1 MSNHD
6 NPRRDELKRTEHGP
20 RWETREC
27 DSPSVAHARKKWKQ
41 RAARAERR
49 TDGVSNAGY
58 HGGRKLGQRPEA

>member
-6 NPRRDELKRTEHGP
+6 NPRRDETKRTEHGP
-20 RWETREC
+20 C
-27 DSPSVAHARKKWKQ
+27 DAPSVAHARKKWKQ